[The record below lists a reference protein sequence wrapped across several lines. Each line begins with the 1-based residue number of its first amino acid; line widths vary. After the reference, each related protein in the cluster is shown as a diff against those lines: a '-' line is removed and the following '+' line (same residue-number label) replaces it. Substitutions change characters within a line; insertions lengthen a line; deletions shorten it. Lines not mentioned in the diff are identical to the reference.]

1 MISEGTVK
9 PTSNIALAALFRS
22 FTSLS
27 SMTEVQLPQI
37 TQQQTNW
44 EECKHC
50 KTVLKRE
57 KYFNS
62 SQ

>member
-9 PTSNIALAALFRS
+9 STSNIALAALFR
-22 FTSLS
+22 SLS

-37 TQQQTNW
+37 TQQQKNW